1 MPVKSLKNI
10 LIPVNLPADSE
21 NAIQSGV
28 AMCKRHS
35 AALHLLFIKTGKDP
49 LPQNYRNAE
58 ITSLVYQA
66 DLTNLKEF
74 RTLASQIETEHQIS
88 CYFHELPTLSM
99 ESLEQKIKYLSIDLM
114 ILVKPEETGYFSQLF
129 SSYSIYKLVKALDCP
144 VLSLPP
150 YKPWLEFKK
159 VLFPVRAL
167 DESLEKLDFAL
178 PILERNQSEVLLFAP
193 LEGKNETQQL
203 SFVNILLNRANYKLQ
218 MHNLEVERE
227 MVIADD
233 LAKEVIQKAEE
244 LNSDLII
251 ITATI
256 AKGFSAY
263 FTENYTQRVLKYSP
277 VPVLSIKAA
286 N

>member
-1 MPVKSLKNI
+1 MPSKALKNI
-10 LIPVNLPADSE
+10 LIPINLPADSE

-35 AALHLLFIKTGKDP
+35 AALHLLYIKTGKDP

-66 DLTNLKEF
+66 DLTNLKEY
-74 RTLASQIETEHQIS
+74 RNLAARIETEHRIS
-88 CYFHELPTLSM
+88 CYFHELPALSI
-99 ESLEQKIKYLSIDLM
+99 ESLKQKIKFLSIDLL
-114 ILVKPEETGYFSQLF
+114 ILVKPEETGYFAQLL
-129 SSYSIYKLVKALDCP
+129 SDYSIYKLVKALECP

-150 YKPWLEFKK
+150 EKKWLEFKK

-178 PILERNQSEVLLFAP
+178 PILERNQSEVLLFAS
-193 LEGKNETQQL
+193 LEGRYEAQQL
-203 SFVNILLNRANYKLQ
+203 PVVNILLNRANYKLQ
-218 MHNLEVERE
+218 MHNLDVERE
-227 MVIADD
+227 TVIADD
-233 LAKEVIQKAEE
+233 LAKEVIRRAEE

-263 FTENYTQRVLKYSP
+263 LTENYTQRVIKYSP